1 MKLRA
6 LVIVAA
12 YFCQAAGSSAV
23 DQAQVPVTFSDTA
36 SDCSHVFQ
44 ASSEWKVI
52 QPDECIPPGLHI
64 RIDFETG
71 IKEAKLKDP
80 HSDSAGSLVNDV
92 SEQGVLVVN
101 SPEIAK
107 EGGGDMWPVLGKSA
121 SVEDIIRHLDFLEQ
135 EVGDTDEGITVMTN
149 HLSKS
154 WLVSLISP
162 TFAQTNQGA
171 TAVPV
176 PLAVRIHAARVFA
189 LAVANNHAA
198 QSAALDTLKV
208 LVGELAKGAG
218 FADGSLEF
226 QKSLM
231 HAVTCLVRGNSR
243 AVQLFWRDLN
253 GFAVLMEVT
262 EKLGPGRTESRV
274 YQKVVEFCVDIFD
287 GDLVASEGEGGSGVE
302 NQDAMLGSFRA
313 SGFCRDRTATEEIR
327 SICALHG
334 EQ

>member
-1 MKLRA
+1 MKLRTL
-6 LVIVAA
+6 LVVAA
-12 YFCQAAGSSAV
+12 YFYQAAASSAA

-80 HSDSAGSLVNDV
+80 HTDASLANDV
-92 SEQGVLVVN
+92 SEQGVLVVK
-101 SPEIAK
+101 SPEIEK
-107 EGGGDMWPVLGKSA
+107 EGIADLWPVLGKSA

-135 EVGDTDEGITVMTN
+135 EVGDTDEGVTVMTN

-162 TFAQTNQGA
+162 SSAQSNQET
-171 TAVPV
+171 TAAPV

-208 LVGELAKGAG
+208 LVAELAKGTG
-218 FADGSLEF
+218 VDDGSLEF

-243 AVQLFWRDLN
+243 AVQLFWRELN
-253 GFAVLMEVT
+253 GFALLREVT

-274 YQKVVEFCVDIFD
+274 YQKVVEFCVDMFD
-287 GDLVASEGEGGSGVE
+287 GDLVASEGDGGSGVE
-302 NQDAMLGSFRA
+302 NQEVMLESFRA
-313 SGFCRDRTATEEIR
+313 SGFCDERTTTEEIR

-334 EQ
+334 KQ